1 MQNTKIKQGQSLF
14 DATIETTG
22 DVENVFSTAMTNG
35 VGITDDIAVMTPV
48 KVEGT
53 VKPQITGLFGS
64 THSPATSIAP
74 DEQLGE
80 SNAGIGY
87 WIVEVDFQV
96 K

>member
-22 DVENVFSTAMTNG
+22 DVENVFSTALSNG
-35 VGITDDIAVMTPV
+35 VGITDDVEVLSSV
-48 KVEGT
+48 KIEGSI
-53 VKPQITGLFGS
+53 KPPITGLFGR

-74 DEQLGE
+74 NNSLGE

-87 WIVEVDFQV
+87 WILEVDFQV